1 MAQPD
6 ENDFAEQRQM
16 MVELIATY
24 ASLSG
29 ERTGRGQI
37 DPRVLEAMARVPR
50 HAYVPEP
57 VRDYAYAD
65 GPLPIGCG
73 KTISQPFIVALMT
86 DLLELELDDKVL
98 EIGTGLGYQAAVL
111 CELAGQVYSVEI
123 IEELAEGARQ
133 RLSAAGYDNIFLRLA
148 DGGQG
153 WPDHGPYDKVIVT
166 AAPELVPGPLLQQL
180 KPGGRLVIPAGLED
194 AQELMLI
201 EKDLDGRTTTEE
213 ILPVVFSK
221 FITRH

>member
-1 MAQPD
+1 MSQPS
-6 ENDFAEQRQM
+6 ESDFEQLRDLM
-16 MVELIATY
+16 IELITAY

-29 ERTGRGQI
+29 ERTGRGEL
-37 DPRVLEAMARVPR
+37 DPRVLAAMARVPR
-50 HAYVPEP
+50 HVYVPDE

-65 GPLPIGCG
+65 GPLPIGYG

-86 DLLELELDDKVL
+86 DLLEVEADLRVL

-123 IEELAEGARQ
+123 IAELAEGARQ
-133 RLSAAGYDNIFLRLA
+133 RLTAAGYENLELRLA

-153 WPDHGPYDKVIVT
+153 WPEEAPFDRIIVT
-166 AAPELVPGPLLQQL
+166 AAPELVPAPLLQQL

-194 AQELMLI
+194 AQELMVI
-201 EKDLDGRTTTEE
+201 EKGLDGRTTTEE
-213 ILPVVFSK
+213 ILPVVFSRL
-221 FITRH
+221 ITRH